1 MHLHFVYEEKP
12 MELLDEFLAQFGT
25 VLRVLL
31 TCLSAFSL
39 ALWISTVI
47 WVFRDVRA
55 RTRDFLLVLLALL
68 LAVAMPFAGVLLYM
82 LLRPR
87 ETLAEQYERSLE
99 EEALLQEIEE
109 RNVCPSCHESVDDD
123 FLLCPN
129 CSTRLKNQC
138 SNCKRMMKLEWNI
151 CPYCGT

>member
-1 MHLHFVYEEKP
+1 
-12 MELLDEFLAQFGT
+12 METILERVGEFLNAF
-25 VLRVLL
+25 LL
-31 TCLSAFSL
+31 FMGAFTL
-39 ALWISTVI
+39 ALWLSTAV
-47 WVFRDVRA
+47 WVFRDIRA
-55 RTRDFLLVLLALL
+55 RTRDIFTVLLAMLLVLFL
-68 LAVAMPFAGVLLYM
+68 PFAGMLLYL

-109 RNVCPSCHESVDDD
+109 RNVCPACHEPVEDD

-129 CSTRLKNQC
+129 CSTRLKNRC
-138 SNCKRMMKLEWNI
+138 TNCTRIMKLDWNI

>member
-1 MHLHFVYEEKP
+1 
-12 MELLDEFLAQFGT
+12 MEQITQQIGRILQALLFAGA
-25 VLRVLL
+25 
-31 TCLSAFSL
+31 AFAL
-39 ALWISTVI
+39 ALWLSTAI
-47 WVFRDVRA
+47 WVFRDIRA
-55 RTRDFLLVLLALL
+55 RTRDIFAVLLALIL
-68 LAVAMPFAGVLLYM
+68 VLFLPFAGVLLYL

-109 RNVCPSCHESVDDD
+109 RNVCPSCHEHVEED

-129 CSTRLKNQC
+129 CSTRLKNRC
-138 SNCKRMMKLEWNI
+138 TNCTKLMKLDWNI

>member
-1 MHLHFVYEEKP
+1 MDN
-12 MELLDEFLAQFGT
+12 ELLAQFGT
-25 VLRVLL
+25 ALRVLL

-109 RNVCPSCHESVDDD
+109 RSVCPSCHEHVDDD
-123 FLLCPN
+123 MLLCPN

>member
-1 MHLHFVYEEKP
+1 MDN
-12 MELLDEFLAQFGT
+12 ELLAQFGT
-25 VLRVLL
+25 ALRVLL

-87 ETLAEQYERSLE
+87 E

-109 RNVCPSCHESVDDD
+109 RSVCPSCHEHVDDD
-123 FLLCPN
+123 MLLCPN

>member
-1 MHLHFVYEEKP
+1 
-12 MELLDEFLAQFGT
+12 MENILQQLGTALTALAAAGA
-25 VLRVLL
+25 
-31 TCLSAFSL
+31 AFTI
-39 ALWISTVI
+39 ALWLSTII
-47 WVFRDVRA
+47 WTFRDIRA
-55 RTRDFLLVLLALL
+55 RTRDVLAMLLALL
-68 LAVAMPFAGVLLYM
+68 LVLVLPFAGVLLYL

-109 RNVCPSCHESVDDD
+109 RSVCAACHEPVEDD

-129 CSTRLKNQC
+129 CSTRLKNRC
-138 SNCKRMMKLEWNI
+138 TNCERLMRLDWNI

>member
-1 MHLHFVYEEKP
+1 MD
-12 MELLDEFLAQFGT
+12 ELLAQFGT
-25 VLRVLL
+25 ALRVLL

-109 RNVCPSCHESVDDD
+109 RSVCPSCHEHVDDD

-138 SNCKRMMKLEWNI
+138 SNCKKMMKLEWNI

>member
-1 MHLHFVYEEKP
+1 MDAIVEQLGTALRAALV
-12 MELLDEFLAQFGT
+12 FLGAFG
-25 VLRVLL
+25 
-31 TCLSAFSL
+31 L
-39 ALWISTVI
+39 ALWLSTAI
-47 WVFRDVRA
+47 WVFRDIRA
-55 RTRDFLLVLLALL
+55 RTRDIFAVLLALL
-68 LAVAMPFAGVLLYM
+68 LVLLLPFAGMLLYL

-109 RNVCPSCHESVDDD
+109 RNVCPACHESVEDD

-129 CSTRLKNQC
+129 CSTRLKNRC
-138 SNCKRMMKLEWNI
+138 TNCTRMMKLDWNI